1 MTEEEKKAIKWLEL
15 SLKVNYK
22 ELNQLQKDGIVG
34 YGTMEDL
41 KKGEIC
47 NKKFI
52 LELIEKQQK
61 EIEKY
66 KELLNSNIG
75 VDLSYDDYISKE
87 TIREKIEE
95 LIPIIKKY
103 EQQRE
108 NDEDTDLTYEE
119 VRKYACKVEVYKE
132 LLGE

>member
-87 TIREKIEE
+87 TIREKMKE
-95 LIPIIKKY
+95 LEI
-103 EQQRE
+103 
-108 NDEDTDLTYEE
+108 TDCTNRYD
-119 VRKYACKVEVYKE
+119 KYAIQDILKE
-132 LLGE
+132 ILGE